1 MPNCSKE
8 KLLGNSDLKVMI
20 IESEFYKNNQN

>member
-1 MPNCSKE
+1 MLNCSKE
-8 KLLGNSDLKVMI
+8 KLLGNSDLKEMI